1 MRYNLTKHKIL
12 KVLADKLTSG
22 MSDDGKAEGVI
33 VVPKKEIINLI
44 GKNKKLYAVII
55 SELSA
60 CNEIKYLESSDSF
73 IIETN
78 IGLSAYSNKKYLDK
92 NWGIILGWLK
102 NFAQIFIPIV
112 SLFIAAMALWIKI
125 EMQNDMQNNKIQEI
139 ESRIESI
146 EKLEYKKQESTKNDG
161 IDTLNLR

>member
-1 MRYNLTKHKIL
+1 M
-12 KVLADKLTSG
+12 
-22 MSDDGKAEGVI
+22 
-33 VVPKKEIINLI
+33 
-44 GKNKKLYAVII
+44 
-55 SELSA
+55 
-60 CNEIKYLESSDSF
+60 
-73 IIETN
+73 
-78 IGLSAYSNKKYLDK
+78 
-92 NWGIILGWLK
+92 GWLK